1 MEQEQE
7 RDWVSIFWAVVT
19 VSFFIIYGGII
30 IGLIMWRFG

>member
-1 MEQEQE
+1 MEQE
-7 RDWVSIFWAVVT
+7 RDWIDIFYGVIT